1 MRFST
6 LVIITKEDI
15 IDALHDVKDPEIPT
29 ISVVDLG
36 IIRKIEIDED
46 NQVKVT
52 MTPTFSGCPALK
64 IMENMVREKIEQLG
78 INNAEVVTTFDEPW
92 NTDMITPGGLEGLK
106 KHGLAPP
113 ERHSGLVQIDFLA
126 KVKCPLCGSRNTV
139 MKSPFGPTLCRSI
152 HYCNDC
158 LNAFEQFKPVE

>member
-15 IDALHDVKDPEIPT
+15 IEALHDVKDPEIPT

-36 IIRKIEIDED
+36 IIRKVEIDED

-64 IMENMVREKIEQLG
+64 IMENMVREK
-78 INNAEVVTTFDEPW
+78 N
-92 NTDMITPGGLEGLK
+92 
-106 KHGLAPP
+106 
-113 ERHSGLVQIDFLA
+113 
-126 KVKCPLCGSRNTV
+126 
-139 MKSPFGPTLCRSI
+139 
-152 HYCNDC
+152 
-158 LNAFEQFKPVE
+158 